1 MALAK
6 ITRLALLAICM
17 LAVLSLAAVSCGG
30 TESTKYTESQIIAII
45 KSYAPT
51 CSQTGQKAV
60 YTAEFQGGGKWKVIK
75 ECVEE
80 DEVASSETWY
90 FDENLGKAQ
99 RGF

>member
-1 MALAK
+1 MVCLKIIYRGLVILGMTVILTSALVA
-6 ITRLALLAICM
+6 
-17 LAVLSLAAVSCGG
+17 CGG
-30 TESTKYTESQIIAII
+30 PETTKYTEDQVIAII

-51 CSQTGQKAV
+51 CAQTNQDAV
-60 YTAEFQGGGKWKVIK
+60 YTATYQSGGKWKVIK

-80 DEVASSETWY
+80 ENVVSSETWY

>member
-6 ITRLALLAICM
+6 ITYRALFVICL

-30 TESTKYTESQIIAII
+30 TETTKYTESQVVAII

-51 CSQTGQKAV
+51 CAQTSQKAE

-75 ECVEE
+75 ECVEG
-80 DEVASSETWY
+80 DEVVSSETWY

>member
-6 ITRLALLAICM
+6 ITYRALFVICL

-30 TESTKYTESQIIAII
+30 TETTKYTESQVVAII

-51 CSQTGQKAV
+51 CAQTSQKAV
-60 YTAEFQGGGKWKVIK
+60 YTAEFQSGGKWKVIK
-75 ECVEE
+75 ECVEG
-80 DEVASSETWY
+80 DEVVSSETWY